1 MFCTKKSK
9 HKIENKRTLRVVFR
23 EYEKSY
29 EELLTDHNMTAIH
42 QNHLRYL
49 AIEVFKSINN
59 FNAEFMRE
67 FFNEIDSI
75 YSLRTGSKV
84 DIPSAITS
92 KFGIN
97 SIHFRGA
104 MLWNTLP
111 KEIKESTSVSTFKAN
126 IKKISL
132 LCNCVACR

>member
-1 MFCTKKSK
+1 MSDWC
-9 HKIENKRTLRVVFR
+9 
-23 EYEKSY
+23 
-29 EELLTDHNMTAIH
+29 
-42 QNHLRYL
+42 
-49 AIEVFKSINN
+49 
-59 FNAEFMRE
+59 
-67 FFNEIDSI
+67 I

-111 KEIKESTSVSTFKAN
+111 KAIKESTSVSTFKAN